1 LGVIDLV
8 AGSCWIENE
17 LMLRDILSEE
27 LSDSFANRRRVFLKR
42 EHSVATTREMF
53 GLPALWKWSSDVCR
67 LDTAII
73 SDELSLHDVGEPD
86 NQAICDSL
94 VLVL

>member
-1 LGVIDLV
+1 
-8 AGSCWIENE
+8 
-17 LMLRDILSEE
+17 MLRDILSEE
-27 LSDSFANRRRVFLKR
+27 LSDSFANRRGVFLKR

-53 GLPALWKWSSDVCR
+53 GLPALWSSDVCR

>member
-1 LGVIDLV
+1 
-8 AGSCWIENE
+8 
-17 LMLRDILSEE
+17 MLWDILGEE

-42 EHSVATTREMF
+42 EHSVATTRELF

-73 SDELSLHDVGEPD
+73 SDELSLHDVRYPD
-86 NQAICDSL
+86 NQALCDSL
-94 VLVL
+94 VVLL

>member
-8 AGSCWIENE
+8 AGSCCIQNE

-42 EHSVATTREMF
+42 EHSVATSREMF

-73 SDELSLHDVGEPD
+73 AYELSLHDVGEPD
-86 NQAICDSL
+86 PGALASA
-94 VLVL
+94 